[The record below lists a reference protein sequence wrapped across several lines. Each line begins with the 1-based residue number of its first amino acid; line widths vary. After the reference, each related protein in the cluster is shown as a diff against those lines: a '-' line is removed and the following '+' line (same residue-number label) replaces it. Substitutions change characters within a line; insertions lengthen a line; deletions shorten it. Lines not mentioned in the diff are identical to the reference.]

1 MASVH
6 EKLKDYVESWLQKN
20 PPVIGGG
27 RRTIIMPEPQPE
39 DARDLYE
46 TKGDVK
52 EGFVRAEITHRCW
65 ASKDGYTAI
74 RLFKGD
80 VVDLPDAEFAIL
92 YERNW
97 AREPWKPNLGKTK
110 PQAS

>member
-1 MASVH
+1 MAS
-6 EKLKDYVESWLQKN
+6 LKEQVQTYLDEYVKKN
-20 PPVIGGG
+20 PPVAGGG

-39 DARDLYE
+39 DARELFNTE
-46 TKGDVK
+46 GPVK
-52 EGFVRAEITHRCW
+52 EGFVRAEITQRCW
-65 ASKDGYTAI
+65 ASKDGFTAI

-80 VVDLPDAEFAIL
+80 IVDLPDAEFAIL